1 MLKSDFL
8 DPLAYT
14 YTFLSISFFL
24 SFFLFLKTHKYSC
37 RPGVALDYMKRSR
50 IRKQVTLCCFQS
62 NVSSLQWLQLHQLL
76 LLQYHSQQLLPC
88 QLYQRTAWIVSSF
101 QSSNKRC
108 ISISWIERALDSK
121 PPSKLHF
128 SLPSIIIT
136 ITSNEPWN
144 TETRETDRNPSI
156 TNHKPWT
163 FETVKVLFPERSIK
177 ILTAAKNAIVSW
189 LLNFTIHMFV
199 KIAVKLG

>member
-8 DPLAYT
+8 DSFAYT

-24 SFFLFLKTHKYSC
+24 SFFENTHKCSF
-37 RPGVALDYMKRSR
+37 RPGVTLKSMKRGR

-76 LLQYHSQQLLPC
+76 LLQYHSQRLRPC

-108 ISISWIERALDSK
+108 ISILWIERTLDSK
-121 PPSKLHF
+121 TWTTTRPRFSQCLVLHTRDVASWRHGVMAGKRDSHRSHSTTGF
-128 SLPSIIIT
+128 SE
-136 ITSNEPWN
+136 N
-144 TETRETDRNPSI
+144 
-156 TNHKPWT
+156 
-163 FETVKVLFPERSIK
+163 
-177 ILTAAKNAIVSW
+177 
-189 LLNFTIHMFV
+189 
-199 KIAVKLG
+199 